1 MGPPG
6 RFCAPSVTGL
16 IARDCGLAPDEVGTY
31 RQRIPVRPVTLG
43 ELASLPG
50 SDAADEAVVRLG
62 ERH

>member
-1 MGPPG
+1 
-6 RFCAPSVTGL
+6 VTGL